1 MHVLCAD
8 LDRGISQ
15 YRLDLADSGE
25 RRNDEALDAGVA
37 GGVAEQ
43 PFSEG
48 AGFGERLVHLPAGAD
63 PDLRL
68 RHAGPFFFVSLHS
81 CVAAHVS
88 PLLALVANSVKVLYH
103 THNIRAGILAY
114 TEIFFTPARG
124 VIGLVFECSARKSS
138 GSLELMCYRTG
149 DANGDKSQ

>member
-25 RRNDEALDAGVA
+25 RRNDEAQDAGVA

-114 TEIFFTPARG
+114 TEIFFTRPARAYNRSLSRCPRGRAGG
-124 VIGLVFECSARKSS
+124 VEFK
-138 GSLELMCYRTG
+138 CYRTG
-149 DANGDKSQ
+149 EA